1 MAAKHANT
9 YLVPTQA
16 LAGAWLVELLLI
28 AILSLNRTV
37 AQTSYVFLNLK
48 STFNECFEMRTQI

>member
-9 YLVPTQA
+9 YLVSTQT

-28 AILSLNRTV
+28 TILSLNRTV

-48 STFNECFEMRTQI
+48 STFNELF